1 VQCLHSFGVKGSLE
15 KLGMLDSLSCGSS
28 VIVFV
33 VTGMVVIARPGY
45 LNGWMIWKTESNSPL
60 ML

>member
-1 VQCLHSFGVKGSLE
+1 MQCLHSFGVRDSLE
-15 KLGMLDSLSCGSS
+15 KLETLDSLSCESN

-33 VTGMVVIARPGY
+33 VTGMVVTARLGY
-45 LNGWMIWKTESNSPL
+45 LNGWMIWKTASNSPL

>member
-1 VQCLHSFGVKGSLE
+1 VQCLHSFGVKGSLVRLE
-15 KLGMLDSLSCGSS
+15 MLDSQSFGSS

-33 VTGMVVIARPGY
+33 VMGMVVIAKPGY
-45 LNGWMIWKTESNSPL
+45 LNGWMIWKRESKSLL